1 LLPDL
6 PEVELP
12 GLEPG
17 RFGRLIRDERGVRL
31 AREYEDD

>member
-1 LLPDL
+1 VL
-6 PEVELP
+6 PELPYAELP

-17 RFGRLIRDERGVRL
+17 RIGRLIRDERGVRL